1 MKYIVAM
8 ALVLVGCAGCG
19 SGGSDIAVRPAAL
32 PDGRVALDYQ
42 AALQA
47 DAAVARVAWSVTAGA
62 LPPGIALG
70 ADGTLSGA
78 PSRSGDYPFTVTADD
93 GAGEAAADF
102 SIHVPRVALLS
113 GFGPFAGYPVNPSI
127 EALKPLDL
135 QLVAGLDVR
144 VVELPVE
151 WDVSW
156 TLLEA
161 KIDQLAPSIAIGTGV
176 ADSDA
181 MRYETTAHN
190 LESGVDTANVSRVDV
205 PIVPDGAATLPS
217 ELPIPELSAAVSA
230 AGFPILQSDS
240 AGAYLCNFVFYH
252 VALRVNGDD
261 ALLGGFI
268 HVPPA
273 PSASFQID
281 DITSAHRIELET
293 LASLLPGG

>member
-1 MKYIVAM
+1 MKYLVPL
-8 ALVLVGCAGCG
+8 ALVLVGCGGCS
-19 SGGSDIAVRPAAL
+19 SGGSDLAVRPAAL
-32 PDGRVALDYQ
+32 PDGRVELDYQ

-47 DAAVARVAWSVTAGA
+47 DAAAARVAWSVTAGA

-78 PSRSGDYPFTVTADD
+78 PTRSGDYPFAVTADD
-93 GAGEAAADF
+93 GTGEAAADLT
-102 SIHVPRVALLS
+102 IHVPRVALLS
-113 GFGPFAGYPVNPSI
+113 GFGPFEGYPVNPSI

-144 VVELPVE
+144 VIELPVQ

-156 TLLEA
+156 TQLEA
-161 KIDQLAPSIAIGTGV
+161 KIDELGPSIAIGTGV
-176 ADSDA
+176 ANSDA

-190 LESGVDTANVSRVDV
+190 LESGVDTANVSRTNVL
-205 PIVPDGAATLPS
+205 IAPDGASTLPS
-217 ELPIPELSAAVSA
+217 ELPIAELSAAVSA
-230 AGFPILQSDS
+230 AGFPILLSDS
-240 AGAYLCNFVFYH
+240 AGAYLCNFIFYH
-252 VALRVNGDD
+252 LALRANADD
-261 ALLGGFI
+261 TLLGGFI